1 MQKTMKILNM
11 LVIVIVVPVLILI
24 LCLPV
29 HEARRFPDAQNEN
42 KLFGAVEQG
51 KAPPYNVPNPT
62 KTGDIIPSMIN
73 RKPVVTYHN
82 IGVSP
87 SLRQLLGKGPVPL
100 SAPNPP
106 SWIPPSKKKSPP
118 SSFMPKG
125 STP

>member
-24 LCLPV
+24 MCLPV

-42 KLFGAVEQG
+42 KLFVAFDQG
-51 KAPPYNVPNPT
+51 KAPPYVPNPT
-62 KTGDIIPSMIN
+62 ETGDIIPSMMN
-73 RKPVVTYHN
+73 QKPFVTDHN
-82 IGVSP
+82 IVVSP
-87 SLRQLLGKGPVPL
+87 LLRQLLGKGPLPP
-100 SAPNPP
+100 SGPNPP
-106 SWIPPSKKKSPP
+106 SWIPAPRKSRT